1 MLNKQRRM
9 VPNIR
14 KLLTIDPTPF
24 YENFQDHQSVL
35 DHQVNR
41 PPVPGMGTRDVH
53 FFSHNWPECR
63 NPDSSRYNPD
73 EAQMIAGAF
82 KHLILNGTEPSKITV
97 LTVCVVLCFGD
108 VDLLTEPRSFTTV
121 NESGLSKN

>member
-24 YENFQDHQSVL
+24 YENLQDHQSVL
-35 DHQVNR
+35 DRQVNR
-41 PPVPGMGTRDVH
+41 PLVPGMGDRDVH

-82 KHLILNGTEPSKITV
+82 KHLILNGTEASKITV
-97 LTVCVVLCFGD
+97 LTVCIDLYRGD
-108 VDLLTEPRSFTTV
+108 VDLLTESLSSITV
-121 NESGLSKN
+121 NENALSKS